1 MIVKFSIVLY
11 IINRIQYISISIIFI
26 LSGKNDSISHSIHHN
41 RHFYRYLTSKKYC
54 IKSAGIG
61 GGPILN
67 ICLMLGFGYEA
78 HDSMY
83 ITYLFLIGGA
93 SASIWKN
100 KDKKNPKTGTPLM
113 DYNLIMITLP
123 MSVTG
128 SLFGVI
134 IDLLRLSSII
144 LYPN

>member
-1 MIVKFSIVLY
+1 
-11 IINRIQYISISIIFI
+11 
-26 LSGKNDSISHSIHHN
+26 
-41 RHFYRYLTSKKYC
+41 
-54 IKSAGIG
+54 
-61 GGPILN
+61 
-67 ICLMLGFGYEA
+67 MLGFGYEA

-83 ITYLFLIGGA
+83 ITYIFLIGGA

-134 IDLLRLSSII
+134 IDIYLDNPKSFYI
-144 LYPN
+144 LIDNNYNVYDSAELFSVQFVSKVDCY